1 MYLATIASYARL
13 IAPLA
18 RKGSKCWRY
27 YVSQAVLQADKSK
40 AGSIA
45 RVPASDVEALVSEA
59 VGKLSL
65 TGARQADIRDLMDRV
80 TIGGRAIQVQLS
92 EAAEAEGDADE
103 RTKFRAAVNARVN
116 PVAAPQAG

>member
-1 MYLATIASYARL
+1 
-13 IAPLA
+13 
-18 RKGSKCWRY
+18 
-27 YVSQAVLQADKSK
+27 V
-40 AGSIA
+40 

-92 EAAEAEGDADE
+92 EAAEAEGGA
-103 RTKFRAAVNARVN
+103 RTLMVPWTPRS
-116 PVAAPQAG
+116 PY